1 MSIEL
6 RCLVPSIHSFQ
17 VALLCR
23 CFTSTL
29 ILIQPF
35 VFFCFSFF
43 VEKLALVSDVQQSNT
58 LLHQQMLV
66 VIIGRKCWRRSIS
79 IVCFSWMRDV
89 ASACWPLSSTKFTA
103 IHSILFNSM
112 PFVCFPH
119 GWIQSLFSFFFSF
132 FFQLYQRVVNK
143 QRQRCRI
150 GSIVVFIPSIYEF
163 LVSIWR
169 LLASTGTMP
178 GVKFNRKG
186 PQVEWVTRCVHYLYI
201 CPSCLF
207 LVRNLPRQR
216 RLNNEQINWT
226 TKQPQNVHRHNEYY

>member
-1 MSIEL
+1 MWRLRVGHCLLPSLRQFIQFFSIP
-6 RCLVPSIHSFQ
+6 CHSF
-17 VALLCR
+17 ASHTAG
-23 CFTSTL
+23 FNH
-29 ILIQPF
+29 
-35 VFFCFSFF
+35 FF
-43 VEKLALVSDVQQSNT
+43 L
-58 LLHQQMLV
+58 
-66 VIIGRKCWRRSIS
+66 
-79 IVCFSWMRDV
+79 
-89 ASACWPLSSTKFTA
+89 
-103 IHSILFNSM
+103 
-112 PFVCFPH
+112 
-119 GWIQSLFSFFFSF
+119 FFSL